1 MGHTIKLAA
10 LGAVA
15 FMVLDGVWLGLLMKN
30 FYRDQLAPI
39 VRLADGGIAPNWPA
53 AFVVYALLGTGIA
66 LFVIPRA
73 STVSLA
79 AAYGALFGLVVYGVY
94 DFTNYSTL
102 RQWPFVLALA
112 DVAWGAAASAARSS
126 GRPECGSVRK
136 QRNSPAQYPI
146 RAVSKLTGI
155 AIDTLRA
162 WERRHRAV
170 TPVRDDRGRMY
181 TDADIA
187 RLRLLR
193 GAVEHGHSIG
203 RLAGLTDAELRRLA
217 ATADAN
223 AASAVAPTRRT
234 PLDTAALTAALQK
247 YDATAID
254 QQISRLAAVLPP
266 LELLRDV
273 LMPVLAQVGDE
284 WHRGPARIAHEH
296 LMSSTMRNILGS
308 FLRLYARP
316 DVSTRLLFA
325 TLAGER
331 HEIGTLGAAMLAASS
346 GLGVAYLGPDLPARE
361 IVESVRPAGAQVLV
375 LGLTATSAGKA
386 KEREL
391 RTIVRDLPKEVELWA
406 GGRGA
411 VRHTAVIS
419 PRGLVLR
426 DYNAYQQELVRI
438 GGRVA

>member
-1 MGHTIKLAA
+1 MSRT
-10 LGAVA
+10 
-15 FMVLDGVWLGLLMKN
+15 
-30 FYRDQLAPI
+30 RE
-39 VRLADGGIAPNWPA
+39 
-53 AFVVYALLGTGIA
+53 T
-66 LFVIPRA
+66 
-73 STVSLA
+73 
-79 AAYGALFGLVVYGVY
+79 
-94 DFTNYSTL
+94 
-102 RQWPFVLALA
+102 
-112 DVAWGAAASAARSS
+112 SAR
-126 GRPECGSVRK
+126 
-136 QRNSPAQYPI
+136 YPI
-146 RAVSKLTGI
+146 RAVSRLTGI
-155 AIDTLRA
+155 GIDTLRA
-162 WERRHRAV
+162 WERRHGAV
-170 TPVRDDRGRMY
+170 TPSRDDRGRMY
-181 TDADIA
+181 TDDDIA

-217 ATADAN
+217 ATAGAN
-223 AASAVAPTRRT
+223 AALAVVPTQRT

-247 YDATAID
+247 FDATAID

-284 WHRGPARIAHEH
+284 WHREPARIAHEH

-325 TLAGER
+325 TPAGER
-331 HEIGTLGAAMLAASS
+331 HEVGTLGAAMLAASC

-361 IVESVRPAGAQVLV
+361 IVESVRPAGAQVMV
-375 LGLTATSAGKA
+375 LGLTTTSAAKA
-386 KEREL
+386 REREL

-411 VRHTAVIS
+411 VRHTALIS

-426 DYNAYQQELVRI
+426 DYNTYQQELARI

>member
-1 MGHTIKLAA
+1 MSRPLA
-10 LGAVA
+10 G
-15 FMVLDGVWLGLLMKN
+15 
-30 FYRDQLAPI
+30 P
-39 VRLADGGIAPNWPA
+39 
-53 AFVVYALLGTGIA
+53 
-66 LFVIPRA
+66 
-73 STVSLA
+73 SH
-79 AAYGALFGLVVYGVY
+79 
-94 DFTNYSTL
+94 
-102 RQWPFVLALA
+102 
-112 DVAWGAAASAARSS
+112 
-126 GRPECGSVRK
+126 
-136 QRNSPAQYPI
+136 YPI
-146 RAVSKLTGI
+146 RAASKLTGI

-162 WERRHRAV
+162 WERRHQAV

-181 TDADIA
+181 TDADVA

-193 GAVEHGHSIG
+193 TAVERGHTIG

-217 ATADAN
+217 AAGEEAI
-223 AASAVAPTRRT
+223 AQAAVAPVRRT
-234 PLDTAALTAALQK
+234 SIDTAALTAALRK

-254 QQISRLAAVLPP
+254 QQISRLALVLPP

-284 WHRGPARIAHEH
+284 WHRGTARIAHEH

-308 FLRLYARP
+308 FVRLYARP
-316 DVSTRLLFA
+316 EVSTRLLFA

-375 LGLTATSAGKA
+375 LGLTTTSAGKA

-391 RTIVRDLPKEVELWA
+391 RAIVRNLPRDVELWA

-411 VRHTAVIS
+411 ARSASIIA

-426 DYNAYQQELVRI
+426 DYHAYQQELARI
-438 GGRVA
+438 GGRLP

>member
-1 MGHTIKLAA
+1 MRKPRDTAA
-10 LGAVA
+10 H
-15 FMVLDGVWLGLLMKN
+15 
-30 FYRDQLAPI
+30 
-39 VRLADGGIAPNWPA
+39 
-53 AFVVYALLGTGIA
+53 
-66 LFVIPRA
+66 
-73 STVSLA
+73 
-79 AAYGALFGLVVYGVY
+79 
-94 DFTNYSTL
+94 
-102 RQWPFVLALA
+102 
-112 DVAWGAAASAARSS
+112 
-126 GRPECGSVRK
+126 
-136 QRNSPAQYPI
+136 YPI
-146 RAVSKLTGI
+146 RAVSKLTGV

-162 WERRHRAV
+162 WERRHSAV
-170 TPVRDDRGRMY
+170 TPIRDDRGRMY

-193 GAVEHGHSIG
+193 DAVEHGHSIG

-217 ATADAN
+217 ATADAT
-223 AASAVAPTRRT
+223 AASAVAPTQPT

-273 LMPVLAQVGDE
+273 LMPVLAQVGDD
-284 WHRGPARIAHEH
+284 WHRGSAGVAHEH

-316 DVSTRLLFA
+316 EASTRLLFS

-346 GLGVAYLGPDLPARE
+346 GLGVAYLGPDLPSRE
-361 IVESVRPAGAQVLV
+361 IVESVRSAGARVLV
-375 LGLTATSAGKA
+375 LGLTATSTGKI

-391 RTIVRDLPKEVELWA
+391 RMIVRDLPKEVELWA

-411 VRHTAVIS
+411 VRHTAIIS
-419 PRGLVLR
+419 PRGLVLP
-426 DYNAYQQELVRI
+426 DYNAYQKELLRI
-438 GGRVA
+438 GGRAG

>member
-1 MGHTIKLAA
+1 MSRT
-10 LGAVA
+10 
-15 FMVLDGVWLGLLMKN
+15 
-30 FYRDQLAPI
+30 RE
-39 VRLADGGIAPNWPA
+39 
-53 AFVVYALLGTGIA
+53 T
-66 LFVIPRA
+66 
-73 STVSLA
+73 
-79 AAYGALFGLVVYGVY
+79 
-94 DFTNYSTL
+94 
-102 RQWPFVLALA
+102 
-112 DVAWGAAASAARSS
+112 SAR
-126 GRPECGSVRK
+126 
-136 QRNSPAQYPI
+136 YPI
-146 RAVSKLTGI
+146 RAVSRLTGI
-155 AIDTLRA
+155 GIDTLRA
-162 WERRHRAV
+162 WERRHGAV
-170 TPVRDDRGRMY
+170 MPSRDDRGRMY
-181 TDADIA
+181 TDDDIA

-217 ATADAN
+217 ATAGAN
-223 AASAVAPTRRT
+223 AALAVVPTQRT

-247 YDATAID
+247 FDATAID

-284 WHRGPARIAHEH
+284 WHREPARIAHEH

-325 TLAGER
+325 TPAGER
-331 HEIGTLGAAMLAASS
+331 HEVGTLGAAMLAASC

-361 IVESVRPAGAQVLV
+361 IVESVRPAGAQVMV
-375 LGLTATSAGKA
+375 LGLTTTSAAKA
-386 KEREL
+386 REREL

-411 VRHTAVIS
+411 VRHTALIS

-426 DYNAYQQELVRI
+426 DYNTYQQELARI

>member
-1 MGHTIKLAA
+1 MSRT
-10 LGAVA
+10 
-15 FMVLDGVWLGLLMKN
+15 
-30 FYRDQLAPI
+30 RE
-39 VRLADGGIAPNWPA
+39 
-53 AFVVYALLGTGIA
+53 T
-66 LFVIPRA
+66 
-73 STVSLA
+73 
-79 AAYGALFGLVVYGVY
+79 
-94 DFTNYSTL
+94 
-102 RQWPFVLALA
+102 
-112 DVAWGAAASAARSS
+112 SAR
-126 GRPECGSVRK
+126 
-136 QRNSPAQYPI
+136 YPI
-146 RAVSKLTGI
+146 RAVSRLTGI
-155 AIDTLRA
+155 GIDTLRA
-162 WERRHRAV
+162 WERRHGAV
-170 TPVRDDRGRMY
+170 TPSRDDRGRMY
-181 TDADIA
+181 TDDDIA

-217 ATADAN
+217 ATAGAN
-223 AASAVAPTRRT
+223 AALAVVPTQRT
-234 PLDTAALTAALQK
+234 PLDAAALTAALQK
-247 YDATAID
+247 FDATAID

-284 WHRGPARIAHEH
+284 WHREPARIAHEH

-325 TLAGER
+325 TPAGER
-331 HEIGTLGAAMLAASS
+331 HEVGTLGAAMLAASC

-361 IVESVRPAGAQVLV
+361 IVESVRPAGAQVMV
-375 LGLTATSAGKA
+375 LGLTTTSAAKA
-386 KEREL
+386 REREL

-411 VRHTAVIS
+411 VRHTALIS

-426 DYNAYQQELVRI
+426 DYNTYQQELARI

>member
-1 MGHTIKLAA
+1 
-10 LGAVA
+10 
-15 FMVLDGVWLGLLMKN
+15 
-30 FYRDQLAPI
+30 
-39 VRLADGGIAPNWPA
+39 
-53 AFVVYALLGTGIA
+53 
-66 LFVIPRA
+66 
-73 STVSLA
+73 
-79 AAYGALFGLVVYGVY
+79 
-94 DFTNYSTL
+94 
-102 RQWPFVLALA
+102 
-112 DVAWGAAASAARSS
+112 
-126 GRPECGSVRK
+126 
-136 QRNSPAQYPI
+136 
-146 RAVSKLTGI
+146 
-155 AIDTLRA
+155 
-162 WERRHRAV
+162 
-170 TPVRDDRGRMY
+170 MY

-223 AASAVAPTRRT
+223 AASAVAPTPRT

-247 YDATAID
+247 YDATSID
-254 QQISRLAAVLPP
+254 QQVSRLAAILPP

-284 WHRGPARIAHEH
+284 WHRGTARIAHEH

-308 FLRLYARP
+308 FVRVYARS

-361 IVESVRPAGAQVLV
+361 IVESVKPAGAQVLV
-375 LGLTATSAGKA
+375 LGLTTTSAGKA
-386 KEREL
+386 REREL

-411 VRHTAVIS
+411 ARHAAVIS

-426 DYNAYQQELVRI
+426 DYNAYQQELARI

>member
-1 MGHTIKLAA
+1 
-10 LGAVA
+10 
-15 FMVLDGVWLGLLMKN
+15 
-30 FYRDQLAPI
+30 
-39 VRLADGGIAPNWPA
+39 
-53 AFVVYALLGTGIA
+53 
-66 LFVIPRA
+66 
-73 STVSLA
+73 
-79 AAYGALFGLVVYGVY
+79 
-94 DFTNYSTL
+94 
-102 RQWPFVLALA
+102 
-112 DVAWGAAASAARSS
+112 
-126 GRPECGSVRK
+126 VRK
-136 QRNSPAQYPI
+136 QRDSHAQYPI
-146 RAVSKLTGI
+146 RAVAKLTGI

-223 AASAVAPTRRT
+223 AASAVAPTQRT

-247 YDATAID
+247 FDATAID

-284 WHRGPARIAHEH
+284 WHREPARIAHEH

-325 TLAGER
+325 TPAGER
-331 HEIGTLGAAMLAASS
+331 HEVGTLGAAMLAASC

-361 IVESVRPAGAQVLV
+361 IVESVRPAGAQVMV
-375 LGLTATSAGKA
+375 LGLTTTSAAKA
-386 KEREL
+386 REREL

-411 VRHTAVIS
+411 VRHTALIS

-426 DYNAYQQELVRI
+426 DYNTYQQELARI